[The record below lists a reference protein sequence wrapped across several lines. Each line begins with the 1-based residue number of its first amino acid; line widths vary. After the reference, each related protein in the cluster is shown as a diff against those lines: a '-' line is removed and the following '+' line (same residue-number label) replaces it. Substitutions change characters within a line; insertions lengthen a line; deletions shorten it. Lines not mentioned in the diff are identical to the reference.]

1 MLSLPNL
8 SYAKFRGKTVAGK
21 KFVYGGYFYDFIK
34 KHHYIIAL
42 GNKFK
47 DFCLFEVFP
56 NSIAQLVY
64 INSDGQEIYEG
75 DVVVDK
81 DGNEYIANLM
91 SIADGEI
98 DFYSFEDEYAIDGT
112 EFVLKE
118 DDDDEI

>member
-8 SYAKFRGKTVAGK
+8 SYAKFRGKTVDGENT
-21 KFVYGGYFYDFIK
+21 VYGGYFYDPVVK
-34 KHHYIIAL
+34 RHYIIES
-42 GNKFK
+42 
-47 DFCLFEVFP
+47 DFEPIEVKLD
-56 NSIAQLVY
+56 SIAQLVY